1 MKNVDVDT
9 IDYRLED
16 VREAFNSLSDFI
28 LSTYDEHEVTK
39 EYWSE
44 TCSMLSTV
52 SMQLLNLTKKHW
64 ETNNAVECNE
74 KIEVPYQQKFQ

>member
-1 MKNVDVDT
+1 MKNIDVDT
-9 IDYRLED
+9 IDCRLED

-44 TCSMLSTV
+44 TCNMLSTV
-52 SMQLLNLTKKHW
+52 SMQLLNLTKNHW
-64 ETNNAVECNE
+64 ETDNTVSCNKE
-74 KIEVPYQQKFQ
+74 IEVPYQQKFQ